1 MSKLDNVR
9 ISLKIDDL
17 SNWNNSNITLNNGE
31 VALIRLPNNQVKIK
45 IGDGSSQINDL
56 NYLNE
61 QEFFTSKLSAY
72 NVEFGLKNY
81 AQQFSVAEGQNV
93 SAYGTYQHAAGYN
106 VEAISNETFAFVWN
120 GKDLYGYDNRYK
132 SHGPGSFSI
141 NPLSGL
147 SGFYIGEKHL
157 ADILYNSI
165 SNEIEP
171 LKNNV
176 NQNIATLNTNIGSI
190 TQATNSLATNFSI
203 VDGKVNELSQD
214 IENKILIDGEKVDQ
228 FEVKH
233 ISRDDYYDLVNSE
246 DGALSNAIYIV
257 SSDTLN
263 MYGEQIKN
271 VADGT
276 DLSDAVNLNQLCTV
290 VQSIEIPE
298 IPTKISELE
307 NDLSLAKIK
316 TNNQYIEELEIKHIS
331 RDEYYRLILK
341 NSLLSN
347 AIYVLSGGN
356 LNAYNKKIENV
367 ANGEKDN
374 DAVNLSQVNEIFKNC
389 YKNIKNITDTEYFDL
404 YKNNNLE
411 TDTVYNIIPDVSQI
425 DISDSMQAKF
435 NNACENFRSVCYEIR
450 EALNNETFKGGYDE
464 ILELQNSDII
474 NTVRG
479 VILLSKWSAANSL
492 CTHLASTKLKIS
504 NWFDYC
510 WKE

>member
-17 SNWNNSNITLNNGE
+17 SNWNNSNIILNNGE
-31 VALIRLPNNQVKIK
+31 IALIRLPNDQVKIK
-45 IGDGSSQINDL
+45 VGDGNSQISTL
-56 NYLNE
+56 KYLNE

-106 VEAISNETFAFVWN
+106 AEAISGETFAFVWN

-176 NQNIATLNTNIGSI
+176 NQNIATLNTNIGNI
-190 TQATNSLATNFSI
+190 TQATTSLATNFTI
-203 VDGKVNELSQD
+203 IDGKVNELSQD

-246 DGALSNAIYIV
+246 EGALSNAIYIV
-257 SSDTLN
+257 SSD
-263 MYGEQIKN
+263 
-271 VADGT
+271 
-276 DLSDAVNLNQLCTV
+276 
-290 VQSIEIPE
+290 
-298 IPTKISELE
+298 
-307 NDLSLAKIK
+307 
-316 TNNQYIEELEIKHIS
+316 
-331 RDEYYRLILK
+331 
-341 NSLLSN
+341 
-347 AIYVLSGGN
+347 N
-356 LNAYNKKIENV
+356 LNAYDQKIENV
-367 ANGEKDN
+367 ADGEKDT
-374 DAVNLSQVNEIFKNC
+374 DAVNLGQVNEIFKNC

-411 TDTVYNIIPDVSQI
+411 TDTVYNIIPDVSQM